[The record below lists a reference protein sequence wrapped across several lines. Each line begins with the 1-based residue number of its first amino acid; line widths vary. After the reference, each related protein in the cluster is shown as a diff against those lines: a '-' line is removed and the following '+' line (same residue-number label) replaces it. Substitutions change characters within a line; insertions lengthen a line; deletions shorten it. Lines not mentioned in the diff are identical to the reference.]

1 MEYFFIISF
10 AIVLAASTGIRAFLP
25 ITITALL
32 AKFNLIALKDLY
44 STPFIQYI
52 TDDRVLLF
60 LILATVIEILSDKI
74 PAIDNFLDG
83 VYTVIKPVI
92 AFLSSYAVISAN
104 LEPWQNMIISITL
117 ALSTTSVSM
126 GTKGV
131 VRLASTTTTAGTA
144 NPIISFIE
152 DILVSIKIL
161 LSTLILWIL
170 PIMAFMSILLTFVFV
185 IILFMIFKKRNKK
198 EMEFAKN

>member
-1 MEYFFIISF
+1 MEYLFIISF

-25 ITITALL
+25 ITITAFL
-32 AKFNLIALKDLY
+32 AKFNLIAIKDLY

-74 PAIDNFLDG
+74 PAVDNFLDG

-92 AFLSSYAVISAN
+92 AFFTSYAVISAN
-104 LEPWQNMIISITL
+104 LEPWQNAIIAITL

-126 GTKGV
+126 GLKGT
-131 VRLASTTTTAGTA
+131 VRLASTTTTAGTL
-144 NPIISFIE
+144 NTIISFVE
-152 DILVSIKIL
+152 DILVSVKIL
-161 LSTLILWIL
+161 LSMIFIWIL
-170 PIMAFMSILLTFVFV
+170 PIMAFMSILLTIVL
-185 IILFMIFKKRNKK
+185 IMILFKVFRKKLR
-198 EMEFAKN
+198 EASAR